1 MTCSSTGGRRND
13 RGLEPPGGY
22 GSVDMNLTKHHGLG
36 NDFLVAMS
44 TSDLPCR
51 PDAAVARGLCD
62 RHTGIGADGFLWG
75 LPPTGA
81 HADLRMVLHNADGS
95 EAEISGNGIR
105 CLAQAFLRTVGRDT
119 ATVRIETAAGLRV
132 IESRGTDDRDVLWMS
147 VDMGEVVVGPSEPP
161 KLSAELDQRFG
172 TRHGTFSIGNPH
184 LVITV
189 GDLDSIDIR
198 AEGPR
203 LESAF
208 IGGINVHFLEYIG
221 ADHLRLLHWERGA
234 GATLACGSGASV
246 SAVAARRWGL
256 SGDEVALE
264 LPGGRAQV
272 TISGYDRVTLSGPAT
287 YVGAVA
293 VP

>member
-1 MTCSSTGGRRND
+1 
-13 RGLEPPGGY
+13 
-22 GSVDMNLTKHHGLG
+22 
-36 NDFLVAMS
+36 
-44 TSDLPCR
+44 
-51 PDAAVARGLCD
+51 
-62 RHTGIGADGFLWG
+62 
-75 LPPTGA
+75 
-81 HADLRMVLHNADGS
+81 MVLHNADGS

-105 CLAQAFLRTVGRDT
+105 CLAQAFLRTIGRDD

-132 IESRGTDDRDVLWMS
+132 IESRSTDDPEVSWMA
-147 VDMGEVVVGPSEPP
+147 VHMGAVTAGPPEPP
-161 KLSAELDQRFG
+161 ELSAELDRRFG

-189 GDLDSIDIR
+189 ENLDAIDIR

-208 IGGINVHFLEYIG
+208 GGGINIHFLDRVG
-221 ADHLRLLHWERGA
+221 PDHLRLVHWERGA

-256 SGDEVALE
+256 SGPDIAIE
-264 LPGGRAQV
+264 LPGGRAEVSVSVDDQV
-272 TISGYDRVTLSGPAT
+272 RLSGPAT
-287 YVGAVA
+287 YVGEVT

>member
-1 MTCSSTGGRRND
+1 MH
-13 RGLEPPGGY
+13 
-22 GSVDMNLTKHHGLG
+22 LTKHHGLG

-44 TSDLPCR
+44 MPDAPCR
-51 PDAAVARGLCD
+51 PDPSVARGLCD
-62 RHTGIGADGFLWG
+62 RHTGIGADGVLWG
-75 LPPTGA
+75 LPSTGA

-95 EAEISGNGIR
+95 VAEISGNGVR
-105 CLAQAFLRTVGRDT
+105 CLAQAFLRTVGRAD
-119 ATVRIETAAGLRV
+119 ATVRIETAAGLRA
-132 IESRGTDDRDVLWMS
+132 IESRSTDDRDVLWMS
-147 VDMGEVVVGPSEPP
+147 VQMGTVTSGPPEPP
-161 KLSAELDQRFG
+161 ELSAELDQRFG

-189 GDLDSIDIR
+189 EDLDAIDIR

-208 IGGINVHFLEYIG
+208 SGGINIHFLDRIG
-221 ADHLRLLHWERGA
+221 ADHLRLVHWERGA

-256 SGDEVALE
+256 SGSDVAIEV
-264 LPGGRAQV
+264 PGGRAEVSVSGDDQV
-272 TISGYDRVTLSGPAT
+272 RLSGPST
-287 YVGAVA
+287 YVGEVI